1 MSDTSISP
9 IRIGL
14 IVPSGGPEADYY
26 RFEESNL
33 GVYKL
38 YITISRVG
46 GDSGNDHDVNALK
59 ETGQIEWILE
69 AAERLISFSPDV
81 YYWACTSA
89 SFVGG
94 RAYAIQQI
102 EEIARATQ
110 KPASSTS
117 MGFAMAAQSC
127 GLSKVSILATY
138 PEPIARLFQGFLGD
152 FGIETVS
159 MDWLGAP
166 SGWDASKIQA
176 AVISKF
182 AREVMHPDAEALL
195 IPDTAL
201 PSLHFIEA
209 LESELGRPVITAN
222 AVTLWDALRLCD
234 RQPSLTGLGQLL
246 SGSLQ

>member
-9 IRIGL
+9 IRIGF

-26 RFEESNL
+26 RFEESYA
-33 GVYKL
+33 GAYKL

-46 GDSGNDHDVNALK
+46 GESGNDHDVNALK

-69 AAERLISFSPDV
+69 AAERLTSFSPDV
-81 YYWACTSA
+81 YHWACTSA
-89 SFVGG
+89 SFVRG
-94 RAYAIQQI
+94 RAYAMQQAKAI
-102 EEIARATQ
+102 THATH

-117 MGFAMAAQSC
+117 LGFAIAAQSC

-138 PEPIARLFQGFLGD
+138 PEPIARLFQGFLGE

-159 MDWLGAP
+159 MDWLGAL
-166 SGWDASKIQA
+166 SGWDASKLQA
-176 AVISKF
+176 AVICKRAS
-182 AREVMHPDAEALL
+182 EVMHPNSEALL

-234 RQPSLTGLGQLL
+234 RQPSLTGMGQLL